1 MRKASIPVFHERRG
15 QRSESKREALMLQ
28 LRTCARRAG
37 VESMVLADHEGRI
50 IARSDRLS
58 IAENLAS
65 FSPFFAQT
73 RAWFGQMQ
81 VDGLSRPV
89 AISPFRLGVSTAYLC
104 AVGAKRHTVGAVFVQ
119 ATAGIRRIMTP

>member
-1 MRKASIPVFHERRG
+1 MQVFHERRG

-28 LRTCARRAG
+28 LRACARRAG
-37 VESMVLADHEGRI
+37 VEAMVLADNQGRI

-65 FSPFFAQT
+65 FSPFFAKT
-73 RAWFGQMQ
+73 KAWYGQMQ
-81 VDGLSRPV
+81 VDGLSTPV
-89 AISPFRLGVSTAYLC
+89 AISPFQLGSSTAYLC
-104 AVGAKRHTVGAVFVQ
+104 AVGAEQRTIGAAFLQ